1 MCGNQNSYP
10 QEQVRRDERSGLSPA
25 VNPEES
31 PDAERIRRLKK
42 LYALSMTLS
51 GDPLQIF
58 KGVAQMIGEIFGVAT
73 VCLSEIREGEL
84 RFLSVYENGTVAVN
98 AGTCP
103 LSVTPCATVVQSK
116 DLRIYDKV
124 ADRFPQASFL
134 RDRKA
139 FSYCGFP
146 SLDSE
151 GNVVAVTCLIDPRPH
166 EFSDED
172 QELLRIFG
180 QRIAAEIE
188 RQRLLDDHRRTDS
201 ELRKL
206 YRAIE
211 QSPCAIMITDT
222 DGIIEF
228 VSPKFYEMT
237 GYAPDE
243 IIGRTP
249 AVLKSGMTPEE
260 KYQSLWESLRS
271 GREWRG
277 EFLNRKKNGELF
289 WARESI
295 SPIRD
300 ARGRI
305 THYLAIEEDNTERQ
319 RIEDSLREVQK
330 MQAVGQLAGGI
341 AHDFNNLLMVTVG
354 NLELLAG
361 RIGEDERLRPLAD
374 AALRASLRA
383 AESTRKLLAISRHQ
397 PLDPEVIDPKGLVTG
412 LVEMLRG
419 TIGETIELKTVIP
432 PDLWQAYADPV
443 QVEAALLNLA
453 INARDAMPEGGTLTI
468 ELANMHFDDNESV
481 GRGNGQSGDYLM
493 FAVTDTGVGMPPEVA
508 NRAFEPF
515 FTTKATGKGTGLG
528 LSAVYGFAW
537 QSGGFAELKTALGK
551 GTIVRIFLPRTIAA
565 ADVPAGAEDERT
577 AQTTT

>member
-1 MCGNQNSYP
+1 
-10 QEQVRRDERSGLSPA
+10 
-25 VNPEES
+25 
-31 PDAERIRRLKK
+31 
-42 LYALSMTLS
+42 MTLS
-51 GDPLQIF
+51 GDPLEIF
-58 KGVAQMIGEIFGVAT
+58 KGVAQTIGEIFGVAT

-84 RFLSVYENGTVAVN
+84 RFLSVYENGIVTVN

-116 DLRIYDKV
+116 DLRIYDRV
-124 ADRFPQASFL
+124 AERFPQASFL
-134 RDRKA
+134 RDQNA

-151 GNVVAVTCLIDPRPH
+151 GNVVAVTCLVDSQPH
-166 EFSDED
+166 EFSNED

-180 QRIAAEIE
+180 QRIAMEIE
-188 RQRLLDDHRRTDS
+188 RQRLLDEHRRVDS

-211 QSPCAIMITDT
+211 QSPCAVMITDT

-249 AVLKSGMTPEE
+249 AVLKSGMTPAE
-260 KYQSLWESLRS
+260 KYRDLWDCLKS

-300 ARGRI
+300 ARGQV

-319 RIEDSLREVQK
+319 RIEDRLREVQK

-354 NLELLAG
+354 NLELLAD
-361 RIGEDERLRPLAD
+361 RIGEDDRPLAD
-374 AALRASLRA
+374 SALRASLRA
-383 AESTRKLLAISRHQ
+383 AESTRKLLAISRRQ
-397 PLDPEVIDPKGLVTG
+397 PLDPEVIDAGGLVTG

-419 TIGETIELKTVIP
+419 TVGETIELKTVIP
-432 PDLWQAYADPV
+432 PDLWPAYADPV

-453 INARDAMPEGGTLTI
+453 INARDAMPEGGTITI
-468 ELANMHFDDNESV
+468 ELANVHFDDNESV
-481 GRGNGQSGDYLM
+481 VRGNGQSGDYLM
-493 FAVTDTGVGMPPEVA
+493 FAVADTGVGMPPEVA

-515 FTTKATGKGTGLG
+515 FTTKETGKGTGLG

-537 QSGGFAELKTALGK
+537 QSGGFAELKTALGR
-551 GTIVRIFLPRTIAA
+551 GTIVRIYLPRTITA
-565 ADVPAGAEDERT
+565 ADAPAGTEDERM

>member
-1 MCGNQNSYP
+1 M
-10 QEQVRRDERSGLSPA
+10 SPA
-25 VNPEES
+25 INSEKS
-31 PDAERIRRLKK
+31 SDAERIRRLKK

-51 GDPLQIF
+51 GDPLEIF
-58 KGVAQMIGEIFGVAT
+58 KGVAQTIGEIFGVAT

-84 RFLSVYENGTVAVN
+84 RFLSVYENGIVTVN

-116 DLRIYDKV
+116 DLRIYDRV
-124 ADRFPQASFL
+124 AERFPQASFL
-134 RDRKA
+134 RDQNA

-151 GNVVAVTCLIDPRPH
+151 GNVVAVTCLVDSQPH
-166 EFSDED
+166 EFSNED

-180 QRIAAEIE
+180 QRIAMEIE
-188 RQRLLDDHRRTDS
+188 RQRLLDEHRRVDS

-211 QSPCAIMITDT
+211 QSPCAVMITDT

-249 AVLKSGMTPEE
+249 AVLKSGMTPAE
-260 KYQSLWESLRS
+260 KYRDLWDCLKS

-300 ARGRI
+300 ARGQV

-319 RIEDSLREVQK
+319 RIEDRLREVQK

-354 NLELLAG
+354 NLELLAD
-361 RIGEDERLRPLAD
+361 RIGEDDRPLAD

-383 AESTRKLLAISRHQ
+383 AESTRKLLAISRRQ
-397 PLDPEVIDPKGLVTG
+397 PLDPEVIDAGGLVTG

-419 TIGETIELKTVIP
+419 TVGETIELKTVIP
-432 PDLWQAYADPV
+432 PDLWPAYADPV

-453 INARDAMPEGGTLTI
+453 INARDAMPQGGTITI
-468 ELANMHFDDNESV
+468 ELANVHFDDNESV
-481 GRGNGQSGDYLM
+481 VRGNGQSGDYLM
-493 FAVTDTGVGMPPEVA
+493 FAVADTGVGMPPEVA

-515 FTTKATGKGTGLG
+515 FTTKETGKGTGLG

-537 QSGGFAELKTALGK
+537 QSGGFAELKTALGR
-551 GTIVRIFLPRTIAA
+551 GTIVRIYLPRTITA
-565 ADVPAGAEDERT
+565 ADAPAGTEDERM

>member
-1 MCGNQNSYP
+1 MCGSRNFYL
-10 QEQVRRDERSGLSPA
+10 QEEVRRDERSGLSPA
-25 VNPEES
+25 INSGES
-31 PDAERIRRLKK
+31 SDAERIRRLKK

-51 GDPLQIF
+51 GDPLEIF
-58 KGVAQMIGEIFGVAT
+58 RGIAQMIGEIFGVAT
-73 VCLSEIREGEL
+73 VCLSEIRGGEL
-84 RFLSVYENGTVAVN
+84 QFLSVYENGIVTVN

-103 LSVTPCATVVQSK
+103 LSITPCATVVQSK
-116 DLRIYDKV
+116 DLRIYDR
-124 ADRFPQASFL
+124 AAERFPQASFL
-134 RDRKA
+134 RDRNA
-139 FSYCGFP
+139 LSYCGFP

-151 GNVVAVTCLIDPRPH
+151 GNVVAVTCLVDPRPH
-166 EFSDED
+166 AFSNED

-180 QRIAAEIE
+180 QRIATEIE
-188 RQRLLDDHRRTDS
+188 RQRLLDEARRV
-201 ELRKL
+201 EGERRKL

-243 IIGRTP
+243 IIGHTP

-260 KYQSLWESLRS
+260 KYRDLWDCLKS

-300 ARGRI
+300 AQGQVM
-305 THYLAIEEDNTERQ
+305 HYLAIEEDNTERQ
-319 RIEDSLREVQK
+319 RIEDRLREVQK

-383 AESTRKLLAISRHQ
+383 AESTRKLLAISRRQ
-397 PLDPEVIDPKGLVTG
+397 PLDPEMIDAGGLVTG

-419 TIGETIELKTVIP
+419 TIGETIELKMVIP
-432 PDLWQAYADPV
+432 QGLWHAYADSV
-443 QVEAALLNLA
+443 QLEAALLNLA
-453 INARDAMPEGGTLTI
+453 INARDAMPQGGTLTI
-468 ELANMHFDDNESV
+468 ELANVHFDDDESI

-493 FAVTDTGVGMPPEVA
+493 FAVADTGVGMVPEVA
-508 NRAFEPF
+508 EAKE
-515 FTTKATGKGTGLG
+515 KEMC
-528 LSAVYGFAW
+528 YGF
-537 QSGGFAELKTALGK
+537 TN
-551 GTIVRIFLPRTIAA
+551 T
-565 ADVPAGAEDERT
+565 
-577 AQTTT
+577 

>member
-1 MCGNQNSYP
+1 M
-10 QEQVRRDERSGLSPA
+10 
-25 VNPEES
+25 
-31 PDAERIRRLKK
+31 
-42 LYALSMTLS
+42 
-51 GDPLQIF
+51 
-58 KGVAQMIGEIFGVAT
+58 
-73 VCLSEIREGEL
+73 
-84 RFLSVYENGTVAVN
+84 RFLSVYENGIVTVN

-103 LSVTPCATVVQSK
+103 LNVTPCATVVQSK
-116 DLRIYDKV
+116 DLRIYDNV
-124 ADRFPQASFL
+124 AERFPQASFL
-134 RDRKA
+134 RDRNA

-151 GNVVAVTCLIDPRPH
+151 GNVVAVTCLVDPRPH
-166 EFSDED
+166 EFSNED

-180 QRIAAEIE
+180 QRIAMEIE
-188 RQRLLDDHRRTDS
+188 RQRLLDEHRRADG

-206 YRAIE
+206 YGAIE
-211 QSPCAIMITDT
+211 QSPCAIMITDAS
-222 DGIIEF
+222 GIIEF

-249 AVLKSGMTPEE
+249 TILKSGMTPAET
-260 KYQSLWESLRS
+260 YRDLWKSLRS

-300 ARGRI
+300 ARGQI
-305 THYLAIEEDNTERQ
+305 THYLAIEEDNTDRQ
-319 RIEDSLREVQK
+319 RIEDRLREVQK

-354 NLELLAG
+354 NLELLAS
-361 RIGEDERLRPLAD
+361 RVGEDDRLRPLAD

-383 AESTRKLLAISRHQ
+383 AELTRKLLAISRRQ
-397 PLDPEVIDPKGLVTG
+397 PLDPEVIDPEGLVTG

-419 TIGETIELKTVIP
+419 TVGETIELRTVIP
-432 PDLWQAYADPV
+432 RDLWQAYADPV

-453 INARDAMPEGGTLTI
+453 INARDAMPEGGTLTV
-468 ELANMHFDDNESV
+468 ELANVHFDDDESV

-493 FAVTDTGVGMPPEVA
+493 FAVADTGVGMPPEVA

-515 FTTKATGKGTGLG
+515 FTTKETGKGTGLG

-537 QSGGFAELKTALGK
+537 QSGGFAELKTAPGR
-551 GTIVRIFLPRTIAA
+551 GTIVRIYLPRTIAA
-565 ADVPAGAEDERT
+565 VDASAGTEDERT
-577 AQTTT
+577 ALPTT

>member
-1 MCGNQNSYP
+1 M
-10 QEQVRRDERSGLSPA
+10 SPA
-25 VNPEES
+25 INSEKS
-31 PDAERIRRLKK
+31 SDAERIRRLKK

-51 GDPLQIF
+51 GDPLEIF
-58 KGVAQMIGEIFGVAT
+58 KGVAQTIGEIFGVAT

-84 RFLSVYENGTVAVN
+84 RFLSVYENGIVTVN

-116 DLRIYDKV
+116 DLRIYDRV
-124 ADRFPQASFL
+124 AERFPQASFL
-134 RDRKA
+134 RDQNA

-151 GNVVAVTCLIDPRPH
+151 GNVVAVTCLVDSQPH
-166 EFSDED
+166 EFSNED

-180 QRIAAEIE
+180 QRIAMEIE
-188 RQRLLDDHRRTDS
+188 RQRLLDEHRRVDS

-211 QSPCAIMITDT
+211 QSPCAVMITDT

-249 AVLKSGMTPEE
+249 AVLKSGMTPAE
-260 KYQSLWESLRS
+260 KYRDLWDCLKS

-300 ARGRI
+300 ARGQV

-319 RIEDSLREVQK
+319 RIEDRLREVQK

-354 NLELLAG
+354 NLELLAD
-361 RIGEDERLRPLAD
+361 RIGEDDRPLAD

-383 AESTRKLLAISRHQ
+383 AESTRKLLAISRRQ
-397 PLDPEVIDPKGLVTG
+397 PLDPEVIDAGGLVTG

-419 TIGETIELKTVIP
+419 TVGETIELKTVIP
-432 PDLWQAYADPV
+432 PDLWPAYADPV

-453 INARDAMPEGGTLTI
+453 INARDAMPQGGTMTV
-468 ELANMHFDDNESV
+468 ELANVHFDDNESV
-481 GRGNGQSGDYLM
+481 VRGNGQSGDYLM
-493 FAVTDTGVGMPPEVA
+493 FAVADTGVGMPPEVA

-515 FTTKATGKGTGLG
+515 FTTKETGKGTGLG

-537 QSGGFAELKTALGK
+537 QSGGFAELKTALGR
-551 GTIVRIFLPRTIAA
+551 GTIVRIYLPRTITA
-565 ADVPAGAEDERT
+565 ADAPAGTEDERM

>member
-1 MCGNQNSYP
+1 
-10 QEQVRRDERSGLSPA
+10 LSPA
-25 VNPEES
+25 INSEKS
-31 PDAERIRRLKK
+31 SDAERIRRLKK

-51 GDPLQIF
+51 GDPLEIF
-58 KGVAQMIGEIFGVAT
+58 KGVAQTIGEIFGVAT

-84 RFLSVYENGTVAVN
+84 RFLSVYENGIVTVN

-116 DLRIYDKV
+116 DLRIYDRV
-124 ADRFPQASFL
+124 AERFPQASFL
-134 RDRKA
+134 RDQNA

-151 GNVVAVTCLIDPRPH
+151 GNVVAVTCLVDSQPH
-166 EFSDED
+166 EFSNED

-180 QRIAAEIE
+180 QRIAMEIE
-188 RQRLLDDHRRTDS
+188 RQRLLDEHRRVDS

-211 QSPCAIMITDT
+211 QSPCAVMITDT

-249 AVLKSGMTPEE
+249 AVLKSGMTPAE
-260 KYQSLWESLRS
+260 KYRDLWDCLKS

-300 ARGRI
+300 ARGQV

-319 RIEDSLREVQK
+319 RIEDRLREVQK

-354 NLELLAG
+354 NLELLAD
-361 RIGEDERLRPLAD
+361 RIGEDDRPLAD

-383 AESTRKLLAISRHQ
+383 AESTRKLLAISRRQ
-397 PLDPEVIDPKGLVTG
+397 PLDPEVIDAGGLVTG

-419 TIGETIELKTVIP
+419 TVGETIELKTVIP
-432 PDLWQAYADPV
+432 PDLWPAYADPV

-453 INARDAMPEGGTLTI
+453 INARDAMPQGGTITI
-468 ELANMHFDDNESV
+468 ELANVHFDDNESV
-481 GRGNGQSGDYLM
+481 VRGNGQSGDYLM
-493 FAVTDTGVGMPPEVA
+493 FAVADTGVGMPPEVA

-515 FTTKATGKGTGLG
+515 FTTKETGKGTGLG

-537 QSGGFAELKTALGK
+537 QSGGFAELKTALGR
-551 GTIVRIFLPRTIAA
+551 GTIVRIYLPRTITA
-565 ADVPAGAEDERT
+565 ADAPAGTEDERM